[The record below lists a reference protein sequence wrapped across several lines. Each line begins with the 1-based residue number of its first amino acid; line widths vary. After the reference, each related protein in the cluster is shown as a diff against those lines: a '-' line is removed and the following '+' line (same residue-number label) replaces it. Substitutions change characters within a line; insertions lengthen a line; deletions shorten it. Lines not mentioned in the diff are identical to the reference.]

1 MISQS
6 CESKTIDEA
15 TYNYLS
21 CNNGLCNKAYFSP
34 KIQRKIRPLRPIVP
48 LIRSP
53 LYNWTKFLS
62 NLLAYAS
69 EKNGKYSKNSSG
81 LIDYIKSITLP
92 ENYILIFLD
101 VTSLYTNISINLAA
115 EIVVMAFI
123 WTKILDE
130 KCDVLVAEQI
140 EYLFGKVEMRVGFPS
155 RTYNFFVPI

>member
-1 MISQS
+1 M
-6 CESKTIDEA
+6 
-15 TYNYLS
+15 
-21 CNNGLCNKAYFSP
+21 
-34 KIQRKIRPLRPIVP
+34 
-48 LIRSP
+48 
-53 LYNWTKFLS
+53 
-62 NLLAYAS
+62 AYAS